1 MPSTGI
7 GRPGSPALDQSSLPS
22 VGSSFRFRPR
32 IWPLRPMTN
41 RLLNKFPGQGLAF
54 RMADETGDSQVGAQT
69 GESTHPAIRLL
80 GNPVGSDQRL
90 EAIARHDQL
99 TREHPVGA

>member
-7 GRPGSPALDQSSLPS
+7 GRLGSPALDQSSLPG
-22 VGSSFRFRPR
+22 VGLSFRCRPR
-32 IWPLRPMTN
+32 IWPLRPTTK
-41 RLLNKFPGQGLAF
+41 RLLNSFPGQGLALW
-54 RMADETGDSQVGAQT
+54 MADETGDPQVGTQT

-90 EAIARHDQL
+90 EAIATHDQL
-99 TREHPVGA
+99 TREHPVSA